1 MDGFLMYWN
10 VKNVELLYIKF
21 VDFLNL
27 ENLNVNILCPKI
39 KIPNSIING
48 GSVVLIPAR
57 IVLFAIQFVLGW
69 KRICVFG
76 VEELNMDFVI
86 RNRINVILE
95 R

>member
-27 ENLNVNILCPKI
+27 ENQNVNILCPKI
-39 KIPNSIING
+39 KIRNSIING

-57 IVLFAIQFVLGW
+57 IVQYAILFVLG
-69 KRICVFG
+69 
-76 VEELNMDFVI
+76 
-86 RNRINVILE
+86 
-95 R
+95 